1 MQCLIDRASRTWPLM
16 TLLGAQCDT
25 WAIGDQNLEII
36 SRGGGGGDRFQF
48 SINHLPPPIFAIL
61 VNRSQK
67 WEPVMYISLLVLQN
81 KHDLTSFK
89 GDCREVT
96 ALHLC
101 LSPPPLSQY
110 VSQSLPKLGATTPP
124 PPRPRGSFCNSA
136 TFGGPSTNRESN
148 NLCFMVECPYESI
161 SFCSFLRIYCPYF
174 KQSLF

>member
-1 MQCLIDRASRTWPLM
+1 M

-25 WAIGDQNLEII
+25 WVTGDQNLEII
-36 SRGGGGGDRFQF
+36 SRGGGGGGILTASNSA
-48 SINHLPPPIFAIL
+48 SIIYPPPIFAIL

-124 PPRPRGSFCNSA
+124 PPPPPPGIILQ
-136 TFGGPSTNRESN
+136 
-148 NLCFMVECPYESI
+148 LCDLWWTQHQPGIEQLMFYGRM
-161 SFCSFLRIYCPYF
+161 
-174 KQSLF
+174 SL